1 MPGDEWQRFATL
13 RAYLTFMWTHPGKK
27 LLFMGSEFGQSSEW
41 NHDAEVPWHLLQYEA
56 HRGVQGLVRQ
66 LNALL
71 KAQPALYERD
81 FVPAGFQWLV
91 GDDRDQSVF
100 AYARFA
106 ERGDPLLVVCNFTPV
121 VREDY
126 RIGVPEFCAWQE
138 IFNSD
143 AIGFG
148 GSGVGNAGTR
158 HIEPEPCHGQPGSL
172 RLTLPPLASIILCR
186 A

>member
-41 NHDAEVPWHLLQYEA
+41 SHEAEVPWHLLQYES

-71 KAQPALYERD
+71 KAEPALYERD
-81 FVPAGFQWLV
+81 FTPLGFQWLI

-106 ERGDPLLVVCNFTPV
+106 EQSPPLLVVCNFTSM
-121 VREDY
+121 VRENY
-126 RIGVPEFCAWQE
+126 RIGVPESASWTE

-143 AIGFG
+143 ATGFG
-148 GSGVGNAGTR
+148 GSGVGNAGTLR
-158 HIEPEPCHGQPGSL
+158 TEPESSHGQPGSL
-172 RLTLPPLASIILCR
+172 RLTLPPLAAIILR
-186 A
+186 AA